1 MSEHLPIGRPA
12 PEPPVA
18 RPFKRTPLQGVSV
31 DLVPL
36 DAAAHADALFRS
48 FHHSDPDGKIWT
60 YMGQGPFSDLESFLA
75 WLTPQETSADPLFYT
90 IIPHSTDQPAGM
102 GSFMRID
109 TDNGVAEIGNIWFS
123 PALQRSREAT
133 EAIFLMMR
141 HVLDTQGC
149 RRLEWKCNALNAA
162 SRKAAIRFGFEFEG
176 LFRNHMIVKGRNR
189 DTAWFAIVAE
199 EWPAIRDAFETW
211 LDDANFDAQGVQ
223 KVSLAELT
231 GRARETSCAPVSSG
245 L

>member
-1 MSEHLPIGRPA
+1 MPGDLPIGRPA
-12 PEPPVA
+12 PEQPVA
-18 RPFKRTPLQGVSV
+18 RPFERVPLQGEG
-31 DLVPL
+31 
-36 DAAAHADALFRS
+36 A
-48 FHHSDPDGKIWT
+48 IWT
-60 YMGQGPFSDLESFLA
+60 YMGQGPFMELDAFRA
-75 WLTPQETSADPLFYT
+75 WLEPQEATTDPLFYT
-90 IIPHSTDQPAGM
+90 IIPHSTGQPSGM

-109 TDNGVAEIGNIWFS
+109 ESNGVAEIGNIWFS

-133 EAIFLMMR
+133 ESIFLMMR

-162 SRKAAIRFGFEFEG
+162 SRRAAIRFGFEFEG

-199 EWPAIRDAFETW
+199 EWPAIRNAFEAW
-211 LDDANFDAQGVQ
+211 LDGANFDADDVQ

-231 GRARETSCAPVSSG
+231 RQAREASCAPVSGG